1 MSEQHPTRAPKQLS
15 DTPAQTHTQ
24 FTDIK
29 PLTSTMPARRTQ
41 AGRPKKLV
49 MPDLPEMKMTDIEQN
64 LFEFFMAAYEQ
75 EYPDLTPTDH
85 LILHLAGLK
94 YIQYLRTIA
103 GELETGKLITM
114 ARQHPGVELRGLLD
128 QLSVTRK
135 ARTAKSRPTTSEE
148 ETELKEFFMGM
159 SQGKSKQA

>member
-1 MSEQHPTRAPKQLS
+1 MSSPQIIMIEPLRRPCSISAGVVSAVIVGKLIQKFPLSQTILSERFLMSEQHPTRAPKQLS

-94 YIQYLRTIA
+94 YIQYL
-103 GELETGKLITM
+103 
-114 ARQHPGVELRGLLD
+114 
-128 QLSVTRK
+128 
-135 ARTAKSRPTTSEE
+135 
-148 ETELKEFFMGM
+148 
-159 SQGKSKQA
+159 